1 MNRLINTL
9 LGFLL
14 VLSFTTTSYSRDQ
27 IKIVGSSTVY
37 PYATVVAE
45 KFGKTGKFKTPV
57 IESTGTGG
65 GMKLFCAGVGANH
78 PDITN
83 ASRAIKPKEKAL
95 CDKNGVSEIIEI
107 VVGNDGISFAHAVS
121 APDANFTKEQLWRA
135 LAAKVDLDGKLVENP
150 YKKWSDIDTSLPNKK
165 IEILV
170 APPTSGTRDAWNS
183 LVMVKGCTKTA
194 KSLFGDKAK
203 KECAK
208 IREDGYAVE
217 AGENDTLIVQKLTS
231 NPDAV
236 GFFGYSYLVANKDK
250 VKASSVEGVQPSLEG
265 IQDYSYPIARPLFF
279 YVKKAHIGVIPG
291 IAEYASLM
299 VSEDAIGEDGYLTE
313 YGLAPM
319 TEDLTDRTLES
330 VEDLVTMDL
339 QSCAEKKHPLKELDG
354 FGSACK

>member
-1 MNRLINTL
+1 MNKIISAIF
-9 LGFLL
+9 GFLL
-14 VLSFTTTSYSRDQ
+14 VLSFTTNSYSRDQ

-45 KFGKTGKFKTPV
+45 KFGKSGKFKTPV

-83 ASRAIKPKEKAL
+83 ASRAIKPKEKTL
-95 CDKNGVSEIIEI
+95 CEKNGVTDIIEI
-107 VVGNDGISFAHAVS
+107 VVGNDGISFAHSVNS
-121 APDANFTKEQLWRA
+121 PDADFTKEQLWRA
-135 LAAKVDLDGKLVENP
+135 LAAKVDVDGKLVENP
-150 YKKWSDIDTSLPNKK
+150 YKKWSDIDSSLPNKK

-183 LVMVKGCTKTA
+183 LVMAKGCTKTA
-194 KSLFGDKAK
+194 KSIYEADGKKAK
-203 KECAK
+203 KECVK

-231 NPDAV
+231 NPDAY

-250 VKASSVEGVQPSLEG
+250 IKASAVNGVKPSLQG

-279 YVKKAHIGVIPG
+279 YVKKAHVGVIPG
-291 IAEYASLM
+291 IEEFLKEFTSKKAMSNR
-299 VSEDAIGEDGYLTE
+299 GYLAQI
-313 YGLAPM
+313 GLVPLASDKYQS
-319 TEDLTDRTLES
+319 TRTAALE
-330 VEDLVTMDL
+330 LITINL
-339 QSCAEKKHPLKELDG
+339 N
-354 FGSACK
+354 

>member
-1 MNRLINTL
+1 MNKLTSIFI
-9 LGFLL
+9 GFLL
-14 VLSFTTTSYSRDQ
+14 VIGFTTSSYSRDQ

-45 KFGKTGKFKTPV
+45 KFGKSGKFKTPV

-83 ASRAIKPKEKAL
+83 ASRAIKPKEKTL
-95 CDKNGVSEIIEI
+95 CEKNGVTDIIEI
-107 VVGNDGISFAHAVS
+107 VVGNDGISFAHSVNS
-121 APDANFTKEQLWRA
+121 PDADFTKEQLWRA
-135 LAAKVDLDGKLVENP
+135 LAAKVDVDGKLVENP
-150 YKKWSDIDTSLPNKK
+150 YKKWSDIDSSLPNKK

-183 LVMVKGCTKTA
+183 LVMAKGCTKTA
-194 KSLFGDKAK
+194 KSIYEADGKKAK
-203 KECAK
+203 KECVK

-231 NPDAV
+231 NPDAY

-250 VKASSVEGVQPSLEG
+250 IKASAVNGVKPSLQG

-279 YVKKAHIGVIPG
+279 YVKKAHVGVIPG
-291 IAEYASLM
+291 IEEFLKEFTSKKAMSNR
-299 VSEDAIGEDGYLTE
+299 GYLAQI
-313 YGLAPM
+313 GLVPLASDKYQS
-319 TEDLTDRTLES
+319 TRTAALE
-330 VEDLVTMDL
+330 LITINL
-339 QSCAEKKHPLKELDG
+339 N
-354 FGSACK
+354 

>member
-1 MNRLINTL
+1 M
-9 LGFLL
+9 LGFLI
-14 VLSFTTTSYSRDQ
+14 VFSFATNSYSRDQ

-45 KFGKTGKFKTPV
+45 KFGKGGKFKTPV

-83 ASRAIKPKEKAL
+83 ASRAIKPKEKTL
-95 CDKNGVSEIIEI
+95 CEKNGVTDIIEI
-107 VVGNDGISFAHAVS
+107 VVGNDGISFAHSVNS
-121 APDANFTKEQLWRA
+121 PDADFTKEQLWRA
-135 LAAKVDLDGKLVENP
+135 LAAKVDVDGKLVENP

-183 LVMVKGCTKTA
+183 LVMAKGCTKTT
-194 KSLFGDKAK
+194 KSIYEADGKKAK
-203 KECAK
+203 KECVK

-217 AGENDTLIVQKLTS
+217 AGENDTLIVQKLSS
-231 NPDAV
+231 NPDAY

-250 VKASSVEGVQPSLEG
+250 IKASAVNGVKPSLQG

-279 YVKKAHIGVIPG
+279 YVKKAHVGVIPG
-291 IAEYASLM
+291 IEEFLKEFTSKKAMSNR
-299 VSEDAIGEDGYLTE
+299 GYLAQI
-313 YGLAPM
+313 GLVPLASDKYQS
-319 TEDLTDRTLES
+319 TRTAALE
-330 VEDLVTMDL
+330 LITINL
-339 QSCAEKKHPLKELDG
+339 N
-354 FGSACK
+354 